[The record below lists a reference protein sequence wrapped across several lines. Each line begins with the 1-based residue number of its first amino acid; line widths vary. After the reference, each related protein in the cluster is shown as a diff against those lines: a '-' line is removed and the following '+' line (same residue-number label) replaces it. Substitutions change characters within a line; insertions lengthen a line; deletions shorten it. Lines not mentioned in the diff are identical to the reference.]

1 MDKQGKR
8 LEADCHSSATG
19 ESFDYVEG
27 SSGESRISDEIRETK
42 ESGNLSVSGWRALL
56 R

>member
-19 ESFDYVEG
+19 RASIVKG
-27 SSGESRISDEIRETK
+27 SSEENRISDEIRETK
-42 ESGNLSVSGWRALL
+42 ESGNLSVSARRALL